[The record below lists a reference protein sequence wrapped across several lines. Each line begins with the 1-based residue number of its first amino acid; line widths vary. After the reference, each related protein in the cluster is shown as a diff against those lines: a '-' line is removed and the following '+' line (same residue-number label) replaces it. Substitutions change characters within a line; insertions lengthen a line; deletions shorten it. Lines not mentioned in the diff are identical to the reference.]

1 MPASNPNVI
10 NYANPFPTNTPGS
23 HIPGAGNA
31 GSNSSVLNTPFTT
44 NIGMSG
50 PSAAVGVNTGTG
62 VAPTRGYGGTTT
74 STIPVP
80 PNVGKEF
87 TANGTSTNPLD
98 LSSFGN
104 ITGNDK
110 DLANKL
116 NHLFGGGMGA
126 TILQMLQTGG
136 FSQADAQAFIN
147 AMLPQEARGR
157 ESVLNSFGNLG
168 LRDSSSAEIGLGDFE
183 SQFASQEMATL
194 AGMREQA
201 INRSFG
207 LLGQIMPTAA
217 GEKANEMSTWDM
229 IQMGLQMAA
238 GVATGVPAIGALGGG
253 AVGAAGGAIS
263 AGLGGGASRA
273 AQTVAAPSTA
283 PNDYGITTG
292 GVPFSI
298 DDWSAGT
305 MDPFG
310 GDFNSTPGII

>member
-50 PSAAVGVNTGTG
+50 PSAAVGVN
-62 VAPTRGYGGTTT
+62 VAPSVGNGGSSPT

-80 PNVGKEF
+80 PNTGKEF

-217 GEKANEMSTWDM
+217 HSKANESSIFDM
-229 IQMGLQMAA
+229 INQALGL
-238 GVATGVPAIGALGGG
+238 GSSVISSGALGGLG
-253 AVGAAGGAIS
+253 INDPADLLAKLGIGSSTTAS
-263 AGLGGGASRA
+263 A
-273 AQTVAAPSTA
+273 STA
-283 PNDYGITTG
+283 PVNYSTNVG
-292 GVPFSI
+292 GVPFAT
-298 DDWSAGT
+298 DDWSAGI